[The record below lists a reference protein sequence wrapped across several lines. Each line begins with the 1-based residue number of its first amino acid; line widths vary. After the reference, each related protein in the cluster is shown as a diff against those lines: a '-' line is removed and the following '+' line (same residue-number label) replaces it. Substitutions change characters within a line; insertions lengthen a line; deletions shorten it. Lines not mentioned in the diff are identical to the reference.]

1 MPGNRQKAG
10 QVDDHRLGSHPAQ
23 CWTYPHE
30 TQESDKALPAYLK
43 CLEIDEKL
51 NGRNSVDTAETL
63 KCIGGV
69 YNGMGDYN

>member
-1 MPGNRQKAG
+1 MTTDSAATLHNVGLIHMKRK
-10 QVDDHRLGSHPAQ
+10 
-23 CWTYPHE
+23 E
-30 TQESDKALPAYLK
+30 FDKALPAYLK